1 MKSVYVDILCSKG
14 QTDRFLWQKWIPD
27 VFIDFRSPLLCPS
40 PGHNYGVSIL
50 SSINF
55 CKTFLR
61 LTRVRKIAKTW
72 NSAKLISYLSL
83 IVSLILD
90 CFYPVVLVLFFR
102 CVTVKTSNRDKNP
115 SRKTRRISE
124 KLDPLTRAA
133 TGLCRTS
140 DALMGGKLS
149 HHCTNLAHQ
158 TTYLSGEVGLKQ
170 KAIMLVKDKRNIC
183 SNLKDRERIGL
194 ASALAYHSVSHKII
208 FVQKCH
214 DQFNADLI

>member
-1 MKSVYVDILCSKG
+1 MAERTCRICLKKFTHSVIFSNLNCWGIVLSVYVDILCSKG

-83 IVSLILD
+83 IISPILD
-90 CFYPVVLVLFFR
+90 CFYPVVLMLFFR
-102 CVTVKTSNRDKNP
+102 CVTVKTSNIN
-115 SRKTRRISE
+115 IY
-124 KLDPLTRAA
+124 KLLIE
-133 TGLCRTS
+133 
-140 DALMGGKLS
+140 DA
-149 HHCTNLAHQ
+149 
-158 TTYLSGEVGLKQ
+158 
-170 KAIMLVKDKRNIC
+170 
-183 SNLKDRERIGL
+183 
-194 ASALAYHSVSHKII
+194 KII
-208 FVQKCH
+208 GTLWIFTKTST
-214 DQFNADLI
+214 LTKL